1 MPFNLSDKNIKYF
14 ILFYTFIYMILH
26 YQAHIYITGGYL
38 PPDSDSLSYQYYALD
53 ALRAIAAKTFNIHT
67 FLFGN
72 DIDSVPP
79 VYKITL
85 LLAYLFGG
93 LNSGSEYL
101 INYLI
106 VLLGGY
112 YLGKISFFIYKNTI
126 VQYLTFLAYIT
137 LHGVT
142 IFSLYDTRNDTLTIT
157 FYIMAIYYLFKS
169 DFFYD
174 LKYSIIVSL
183 LIALALLSKSAFT
196 GYIALPFFSLLCLI
210 YKTDNKQIRY
220 RNVVIGSIFIFL
232 SIVWY
237 YIVKYNAIIDY
248 YSYWSHELAS
258 IVYEQYNLETFYD
271 KVIFYPQSTL
281 NHFGYLFFLFIP
293 FLVYELLLILFKK
306 QNLSFNIKKELVFL
320 VSLIILPYIV
330 LYANGSYSIVAD
342 LYMVPFILIIMM
354 SLFDRYKK
362 HQFIYIL
369 LFLFIGFIGLYNVAQ
384 HYSKPVL
391 NSINYKHFIYE
402 LDKITNKYSS
412 SEKSCDTLFSDLDLE
427 MKTIEYINMK
437 DVYLRSKSTLSIAD
451 VSYKTKV
458 APNLSADVIYNKIKN
473 KSNILLITSSSK
485 GPKWININKKWRDL
499 YTLIKADKDM
509 LKIGE
514 IDTYLDKTKVEV
526 YLKSDISYGL
536 SSDGW
541 LLNQSIF
548 YIVANPG
555 KYLIK
560 IVNLNNISNID
571 ELFLKNKEGKIY
583 NLKKEVVSSN
593 VQYSC
598 VLDSNETITTF
609 SIYSNKPLMPSSVSN
624 SQDNRSL
631 LFYKP
636 RITIE
641 RKD

>member
-1 MPFNLSDKNIKYF
+1 M
-14 ILFYTFIYMILH
+14 YMILQ
-26 YQAHIYITGGYL
+26 YQAHMYITGGYL
-38 PPDSDSLSYQYYALD
+38 PPDSDSLVYQYYALD
-53 ALRAIAAKTFNIHT
+53 ALHTIADKTFSMYT

-79 VYKITL
+79 VYKIAL
-85 LLAYLFGG
+85 LLSYLFGG

-101 INYLI
+101 INYFI

-137 LHGVT
+137 LYGVT

-174 LKYSIIVSL
+174 LKYSTIVSI
-183 LIALALLSKSAFT
+183 LIALALLTKSAFA
-196 GYIALPFFSLLCLI
+196 GYIALPFLFLLCLI

-220 RNVVIGSIFIFL
+220 RNVIIGFVFIFL
-232 SIVWY
+232 SIGWY

-281 NHFGYLFFLFIP
+281 NHFGYLFFIFIP
-293 FLVYELLLILFKK
+293 FLAYEVFLLLFKK
-306 QNLSFNIKKELVFL
+306 QNISFNFKKELVFL
-320 VSLIILPYIV
+320 VSLIILPYMV

-354 SLFDRYKK
+354 SLFNRYKK
-362 HQFIYIL
+362 HQFVYIS
-369 LFLFIGFIGLYNVAQ
+369 LFLFLSLLGFYNVVQ
-384 HYSKPVL
+384 HYSKPAL
-391 NSINYKHFIYE
+391 NKINYKHFVYE
-402 LDKITNKYSS
+402 LDKIASEFSS
-412 SEKSCDTLFSDLDLE
+412 SEKSCYTLFLDLDLE
-427 MKTIEYINMK
+427 MKTINYVNMK
-437 DVYLRSKSTLSIAD
+437 DAYLRNQSTLKIAD
-451 VSYKTKV
+451 ISYKTSV
-458 APNLSADVIYNKIKN
+458 SPSLSAVEIYNNIK
-473 KSNILLITSSSK
+473 KRSNILLITNRSK
-485 GPKWININKKWRDL
+485 GPQWIHINKKWKEL
-499 YTLIKADKDM
+499 YTLIKNDKDM

-526 YLKSDISYGL
+526 YLKSNIGYEL

-541 LLNQSIF
+541 LLNESTFTI
-548 YIVANPG
+548 IG
-555 KYLIK
+555 KPDQYLIK
-560 IVNLNNISNID
+560 IINQNNISDIA
-571 ELFLKNKEGKIY
+571 ELFLKNDETNVCKF
-583 NLKKEVVSSN
+583 KKETINSN
-593 VQYSC
+593 TQYSC
-598 VLDSNETITTF
+598 VLDSNETISSF
-609 SIYSNKPLMPSSVSN
+609 LIYSNNPLIPSSISN

-631 LFYKP
+631 LLYKP
-636 RITIE
+636 IITIK
-641 RKD
+641 RGY